1 MPTKGHKF
9 THKNIMNGVAGFS
22 LSYNLDKRTGTTV
35 YSISKKATREE
46 HESGYT
52 ARREA
57 HQLQLQRI

>member
-1 MPTKGHKF
+1 
-9 THKNIMNGVAGFS
+9 MNGVAGFS